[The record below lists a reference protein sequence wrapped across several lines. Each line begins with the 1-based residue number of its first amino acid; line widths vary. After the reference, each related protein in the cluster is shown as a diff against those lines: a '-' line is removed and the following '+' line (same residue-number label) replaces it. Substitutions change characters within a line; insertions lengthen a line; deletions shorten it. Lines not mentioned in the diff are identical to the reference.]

1 MFSIGA
7 SKNKGETKE
16 TKPFIH
22 QVRFHGPQGEVVR
35 AWANIN
41 DSAMKEVMSATM
53 FNKVKHR
60 LGMPLPLSQLLQIA
74 NGAIIQSEARWEVN
88 VEVNGVSVGVAFE
101 VFNSAGKWDVLFG
114 KTLLKAFKATHNYE
128 LDKVTIQR
136 NGGKATL
143 YNQVLVRSHLEPQP
157 QCLNHQRH
165 HELWSLQEF

>member
-1 MFSIGA
+1 
-7 SKNKGETKE
+7 
-16 TKPFIH
+16 
-22 QVRFHGPQGEVVR
+22 
-35 AWANIN
+35 
-41 DSAMKEVMSATM
+41 MSATM

-60 LGMPLPLSQLLQIA
+60 LGMPLPSSQLLQIA

-128 LDKVTIQR
+128 LDKVTIHR

-143 YNQVLVRSHLEPQP
+143 YNQYHITQAHPQPAPPFPICIVTDETHLEEEEK
-157 QCLNHQRH
+157 LSEINVEALLDNMSLFTRMD
-165 HELWSLQEF
+165 ELHKPERV